1 MTINESEAQKNKKD
15 QLVKISSSMGDITI
29 RLFDETPIH
38 KENFLKLVN
47 DGTYNGTLFHRVIKD
62 FMIQGGDPNSKDL
75 DQKGSW
81 GRGGLGYTLE
91 AEILPGYIH
100 KKGMLAAARQG
111 DAVNPE
117 RRSSSCQF
125 YIVQGKTF
133 TERELQMAEARISA
147 TINQD
152 IKYTEEEKKAY
163 MEIGGAPWLDQQYTI
178 FGEVIEGMEV
188 VDAIGRTNTDP
199 RDIPLEAITIE
210 MEVIELRKKKIEKL
224 YDFQYPEEE

>member
-47 DGTYNGTLFHRVIKD
+47 DGTYSGTLFHRVIKD
-62 FMIQGGDPNSKDL
+62 FMIQGGDPNSKDP

-100 KKGMLAAARQG
+100 TKGMLAAARQG

-147 TINQD
+147 TINED
-152 IKYTEEEKKAY
+152 IKYTEEEIKAY

-188 VDAIGRTNTDP
+188 VDAIGRTKTDP
-199 RDIPLEAITIE
+199 RDIPLEAINIE

>member
-1 MTINESEAQKNKKD
+1 M
-15 QLVKISSSMGDITI
+15 
-29 RLFDETPIH
+29 F
-38 KENFLKLVN
+38 
-47 DGTYNGTLFHRVIKD
+47 
-62 FMIQGGDPNSKDL
+62 QGGDPNSKVP
-75 DQKGSW
+75 DQIGSW

-100 KKGMLAAARQG
+100 TKGMLAAARQG

-147 TINQD
+147 TINED
-152 IKYTEEEKKAY
+152 IKYTEEEIKAY

-188 VDAIGRTNTDP
+188 VDAIGRTKTDP
-199 RDIPLEAITIE
+199 RDVPLEAINIE
-210 MEVIELRKKKIEKL
+210 MEVIELRKKKIDKL

>member
-1 MTINESEAQKNKKD
+1 
-15 QLVKISSSMGDITI
+15 MGDITI

-47 DGTYNGTLFHRVIKD
+47 DGTYSGTLFHRVIKD
-62 FMIQGGDPNSKDL
+62 FMIQGGDPYSNDP

-100 KKGMLAAARQG
+100 TKGMLAAARQG

-147 TINQD
+147 TINED
-152 IKYTEEEKKAY
+152 IKYTEEEIKAY

-178 FGEVIEGMEV
+178 FGEVIEGM
-188 VDAIGRTNTDP
+188 
-199 RDIPLEAITIE
+199 
-210 MEVIELRKKKIEKL
+210 
-224 YDFQYPEEE
+224 